1 MRQSGLIACAIR
13 CLVNKS
19 ALENETAREKRVA
32 FEARAAVSEEQLEQA
47 MAAARERAANRW
59 RTDLEKSAENAESAQ
74 REEEVA
80 KVRCHEWLKGEPRVA
95 WMLQA
100 RQEHRSP
107 NLGPPF

>member
-1 MRQSGLIACAIR
+1 MRQSGLIARAIR
-13 CLVNKS
+13 CLVIES

-95 WMLQA
+95 WILQA